1 MASTGKNPRSK
12 VVAIKA
18 SSLPHYIKAAV
29 RTQVIIS
36 ACDDV
41 TATLKTRMRND
52 MQDGDQVETLEVG

>member
-18 SSLPHYIKAAV
+18 SSLLHCIKAVAS
-29 RTQVIIS
+29 TQVIIS

-52 MQDGDQVETLEVG
+52 MQGGGQVETLEVG